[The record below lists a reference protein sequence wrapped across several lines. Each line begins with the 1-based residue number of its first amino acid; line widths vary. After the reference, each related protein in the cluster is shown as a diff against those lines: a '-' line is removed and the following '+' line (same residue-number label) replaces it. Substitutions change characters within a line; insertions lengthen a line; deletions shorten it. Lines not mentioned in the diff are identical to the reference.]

1 MRFWMLAKKLIEN
14 APLFR
19 NEILHPSSNSAIRP
33 SVWPALSFGQNQN
46 VPEEWRKASKSTIWG
61 STPDCS
67 CKKYHHSFNISR
79 INWVILR
86 STTFSTVFLRQWLW
100 PWEKRLWI
108 HRQNTTHGRHTWT
121 PFCPTTWK
129 QRPLGS
135 CNRDG
140 RIAQKQIF
148 CFIISNIVHSRYED
162 FDFAYQL
169 PDLDISNL
177 NFMARRE
184 LFLSEDKREFTT
196 NLVTLNGRLN
206 IDLGNY
212 AGISLNI
219 RAVSWIFFR
228 VNHSWCHPWRWSC
241 ARAWVLLRWFPT
253 SLRWD
258 RLRPWR
264 RCCDSDCGSKA
275 DLANGYGII
284 GAKCWTHFSKITIN
298 NRPMLL

>member
-1 MRFWMLAKKLIEN
+1 M
-14 APLFR
+14 
-19 NEILHPSSNSAIRP
+19 
-33 SVWPALSFGQNQN
+33 
-46 VPEEWRKASKSTIWG
+46 
-61 STPDCS
+61 
-67 CKKYHHSFNISR
+67 
-79 INWVILR
+79 
-86 STTFSTVFLRQWLW
+86 TVTLG
-100 PWEKRLWI
+100 KTVV
-108 HRQNTTHGRHTWT
+108 NTTHGRHTWT

-275 DLANGYGII
+275 DLVNGYGII
-284 GAKCWTHFSKITIN
+284 GALYELKFLWKSSWTMLGWAHGICQPEGNHLLTMV
-298 NRPMLL
+298 RPRSPLNQSLA